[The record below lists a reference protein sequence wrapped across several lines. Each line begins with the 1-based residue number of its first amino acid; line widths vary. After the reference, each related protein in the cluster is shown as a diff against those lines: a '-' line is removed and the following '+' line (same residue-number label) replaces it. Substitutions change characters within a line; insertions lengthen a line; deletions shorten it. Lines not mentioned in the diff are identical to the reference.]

1 MLPFSILVLLIFFV
15 TFPVK
20 KHGERGLDL
29 AATLL
34 HLLQVWRTR
43 QLPLGQ
49 LGLCFWII
57 AVDPQ
62 FMSSYELLEEIWF
75 FGSSLN

>member
-29 AATLL
+29 PAALPCL
-34 HLLQVWRTR
+34 FWGTR